1 MRENNAPRIGVLSC
15 FINQDSETSL
25 YLAHCLNFDLMECG
39 RTPDDAWEALKTS
52 VKQYIEYSY
61 SSHPEGL
68 SKSASAEEWR
78 QFAEALKHST
88 KPPRV
93 DTIEFELRPPL
104 LESSAPIW
112 MQGVSEDAAAG
123 VAIQ

>member
-1 MRENNAPRIGVLSC
+1 MSETNAPRIGVLSC
-15 FINQDSETSL
+15 FINRDQETNL
-25 YLAHCLNFDLMECG
+25 FLAHCLNFDLMECG
-39 RTPDDAWEALKTS
+39 HTVDDAWEALKVS

-61 SSHPEGL
+61 SNHPEGL
-68 SKSASAEEWR
+68 SKSASAAEWR

-112 MQGVSEDAAAG
+112 MQGVSEDGPAG
-123 VAIQ
+123 FTIQ